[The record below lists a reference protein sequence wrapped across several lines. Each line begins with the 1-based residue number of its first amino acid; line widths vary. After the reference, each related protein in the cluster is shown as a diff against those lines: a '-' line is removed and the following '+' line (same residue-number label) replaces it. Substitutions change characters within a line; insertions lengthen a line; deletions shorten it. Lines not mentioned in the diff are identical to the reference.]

1 MRRKR
6 TTNRRV
12 AIAGGIVGV
21 FTSVAQLFFYVILLL
36 DVAGYDIDTGGD
48 LFLITFFGVGAGW
61 LGSFVLALVA
71 FVLAS
76 SRHPQIQPDGWP
88 EARRSA
94 SVLLAASSVLGAPF
108 GMFFLMMLG
117 DVLLTLSG
125 SDVSGYTSSM
135 LWGWT
140 VMSGVILLAY
150 VVLLGKMRVLDVT
163 SRASA

>member
-61 LGSFVLALVA
+61 LGS